1 MNSQARRRHEM
12 MTQICLN
19 QLKTTIKRFTTRF
32 RILLQG
38 KVGNGFVIYP
48 IQFPSYPSATT
59 AGVVLI
65 ESNPPLPPTLG
76 SISSSS
82 MYSDT
87 EVYCV

>member
-1 MNSQARRRHEM
+1 M
-12 MTQICLN
+12 
-19 QLKTTIKRFTTRF
+19 FG
-32 RILLQG
+32 ILLQG

-65 ESNPPLPPTLG
+65 ESNPPLLPPLG